1 MTSHIKKIDIVKEDL
16 KIIKERLDNIDKNI
30 NEVRSV
36 LIGSQDIMKQ
46 YTHNIDRINKEK
58 DEKIEQVKSSWW
70 WS

>member
-36 LIGSQDIMKQ
+36 LVGGQEIMKD
-46 YTHNIDRINKEK
+46 YVINIDRINKEK

>member
-36 LIGSQDIMKQ
+36 LIGGQEIMKD
-46 YTHNIDRINKEK
+46 YVINIDRISMMNLMK
-58 DEKIEQVKSSWW
+58 
-70 WS
+70 